1 MLVRGTVMEV
11 MLFHW
16 GLNSIYFQNRMLKKR
31 AINTMNTILIKKNE
45 KNVIAVSG
53 QSCVRFTS
61 KWVIICRKKK
71 IRLLGLLSMGFVKAL
86 FIIRQLN
93 YASML

>member
-1 MLVRGTVMEV
+1 MLVQGTVMEV
-11 MLFHW
+11 MLLHW
-16 GLNSIYFQNRMLKKR
+16 GLNSIYFQNRMLKKS

-61 KWVIICRKKK
+61 KWVIICREKKNQVVGSV
-71 IRLLGLLSMGFVKAL
+71 INGLC
-86 FIIRQLN
+86 
-93 YASML
+93 